1 MALRIEQRYNR
12 AEAGSTQI
20 NNVNVNTG
28 TEDPVPVNK
37 TKFQLIIM
45 YSIHNR

>member
-12 AEAGSTQI
+12 AEAGSTQV

-37 TKFQLIIM
+37 TKLELMIM
-45 YSIHNR
+45 YSVHSR